1 MISRNLSR
9 TLIACSLL
17 LAASAQAFTPPVP
30 EINAKAYYLTD
41 FQSGSELASRDAN
54 MRVEPA
60 SLTKLMTA
68 YVVFKAVKE
77 GRIRLDQQLTVSTK
91 GWKTEGS
98 RMFLDPKAPARVD
111 DLIKGMIV
119 QSGNDAC
126 VTLAEAIAGSEE
138 VFAQMMNQQAQRL
151 GMTGSHFMNSTGL
164 PDPNHYM
171 TVADLGKIAAAIIR
185 DYPEFYPIYSMKEF
199 TYNKIRQPNRNLLLY
214 RDPNVD
220 GMKTGHTNSA
230 GFNLVASTHKDGRR
244 LISVVVGTTGDEVRA
259 NESAKLLNWGT
270 QFFDTPKVFTAKQP
284 LATQQV
290 YKGAESSVKVGF
302 VNDQFVTVPKGD
314 GSKVTTQV
322 KLDEP
327 LIAPIKAGQ
336 QLGTIDVLDQGKVI
350 AQYPAQALE
359 NVEEAGFFGRLIDSI
374 KLMFHKWFGGK

>member
-1 MISRNLSR
+1 MISSRFTR
-9 TLIACSLL
+9 TLIACSVLF
-17 LAASAQAFTPPVP
+17 AATAQAFTPPVP
-30 EINAKAYYLTD
+30 EIAAKAYYLTD
-41 FQSGSELASRDAN
+41 FQSGTQLAARDPD

-77 GRIRLDQQLTVSTK
+77 GKIKLDQQLTVSQR

-98 RMFLDPKAPARVD
+98 RMFLDPKQPATVD
-111 DLIKGMIV
+111 QLIKGMIV

-126 VTLAEAIAGSEE
+126 VTLAEAIAGSED
-138 VFAQMMNQQAQRL
+138 VFAQLMNHEAQRL
-151 GMTGSHFMNSTGL
+151 GMTGTHFMNSTGL

-171 TVADLGKIAAAIIR
+171 TVGDLAKIAAAIIR

-230 GFNLVASTHKDGRR
+230 GFNLVASTHRDGRR

-259 NESAKLLNWGT
+259 NESAKLLNWGV
-270 QFFDTPKVFTAKQP
+270 QFFDTPKVFTARQ
-284 LATQQV
+284 TVTSSQV
-290 YKGAESSVKVGF
+290 YKGATDKINVGF
-302 VNDQFVTVPKGD
+302 LADQFVSVPKGE
-314 GSKVTTQV
+314 GSKLTTQV
-322 KLDEP
+322 NLQSP
-327 LIAPIKAGQ
+327 LIAPIKQGQ
-336 QLGTIDVLDQGKVI
+336 QLGTVKVLSQGKPV
-350 AQYPAQALE
+350 AEYPLVALE
-359 NVEEAGFFGRLIDSI
+359 NVEEGGFFTRLIDTI
-374 KLMFHKWFGGK
+374 KLWFKR

>member
-1 MISRNLSR
+1 MISSRFTR
-9 TLIACSLL
+9 TLIACSVLF
-17 LAASAQAFTPPVP
+17 AATAQAFTPPVP
-30 EINAKAYYLTD
+30 EIAAKAYYLTD
-41 FQSGSELASRDAN
+41 FQSGTQLAARDPD

-77 GRIRLDQQLTVSTK
+77 GKIKLDQQLTVSQR

-98 RMFLDPKAPARVD
+98 RMFLDPKQPATVD
-111 DLIKGMIV
+111 QLIKGMIV

-126 VTLAEAIAGSEE
+126 VTLAEAIAGSED
-138 VFAQMMNQQAQRL
+138 VFAQLMNHEAQRL
-151 GMTGSHFMNSTGL
+151 GMTGTHFMNSTGL

-171 TVADLGKIAAAIIR
+171 TVGDLAKIAAAIIR

-230 GFNLVASTHKDGRR
+230 GFNLVASTHRDGRR

-259 NESAKLLNWGT
+259 NESAKLLNWGV
-270 QFFDTPKVFTAKQP
+270 QFFDTPKVFTARQTV
-284 LATQQV
+284 ASSQV
-290 YKGAESSVKVGF
+290 YKGATDKINLGF
-302 VNDQFVTVPKGD
+302 LADQFVSVPKGE
-314 GSKVTTQV
+314 GSKLTTQV
-322 KLDEP
+322 NLQSP
-327 LIAPIKAGQ
+327 LIAPIKQGQ
-336 QLGTIDVLDQGKVI
+336 QLGTVKVLSQGKQV
-350 AQYPAQALE
+350 AEYPLVALE
-359 NVEEAGFFGRLIDSI
+359 NVEEGGFFTRLIDTI
-374 KLMFHKWFGGK
+374 KLWFKR

>member
-1 MISRNLSR
+1 MPAMISSRFTR
-9 TLIACSLL
+9 TLIACSVLF
-17 LAASAQAFTPPVP
+17 AATAQAFTPPVP
-30 EINAKAYYLTD
+30 EIAAKAYYLTD
-41 FQSGSELASRDAN
+41 FQSGTQLAARDPD

-77 GRIRLDQQLTVSTK
+77 GKIKLDQQLTVSQR

-98 RMFLDPKAPARVD
+98 RMFLDPKQPATVD
-111 DLIKGMIV
+111 QLIKGMIV

-126 VTLAEAIAGSEE
+126 VTLAEAIAGSED
-138 VFAQMMNQQAQRL
+138 VFAQLMNHEAQRL
-151 GMTGSHFMNSTGL
+151 GMTGTHFMNSTGL

-171 TVADLGKIAAAIIR
+171 TVGDLAKIAAAIIR

-230 GFNLVASTHKDGRR
+230 GFNLVASTHRDGRR

-259 NESAKLLNWGT
+259 NESAKLLNWGV
-270 QFFDTPKVFTAKQP
+270 QFFDTPKVFTARQTV
-284 LATQQV
+284 ASSQV
-290 YKGAESSVKVGF
+290 YKGATDKINLGF
-302 VNDQFVTVPKGD
+302 LADQFVSVPKGE
-314 GSKVTTQV
+314 GSKLTTQV
-322 KLDEP
+322 NLQSP
-327 LIAPIKAGQ
+327 LIAPIKQGQ
-336 QLGTIDVLDQGKVI
+336 QLGTVKVLSQGKQV
-350 AQYPAQALE
+350 AEYPLVALE
-359 NVEEAGFFGRLIDSI
+359 NVEEGGFFTRLIDTI
-374 KLMFHKWFGGK
+374 KLWFKR